1 MAVDFTF
8 TNIINII
15 ANEFFMGNTTITALA
30 LMLAASLIL
39 MMILSSIKAP
49 VTYALAPMIIMSI
62 IFNAMGMMDS
72 TVSFII
78 IILSAIVMAASTRR
92 LVES

>member
-30 LMLAASLIL
+30 LMLAASLIV
-39 MMILSSIKAP
+39 MMILASIKAP
-49 VTYALAPMIIMSI
+49 VSFALAPMIILSI
-62 IFNAMGMMDS
+62 IFNAMGMMDT
-72 TVSFII
+72 TVSFVI
-78 IILSAIVMAASTRR
+78 IILSAIMMATQTRK